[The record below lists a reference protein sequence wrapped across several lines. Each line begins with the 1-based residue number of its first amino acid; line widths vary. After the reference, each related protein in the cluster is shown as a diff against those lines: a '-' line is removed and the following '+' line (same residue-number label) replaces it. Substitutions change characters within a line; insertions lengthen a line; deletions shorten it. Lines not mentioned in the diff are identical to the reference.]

1 MFMKIVE
8 VIYFYYSLLNIF
20 FFFNFAADVKILE

>member
-20 FFFNFAADVKILE
+20 FFNFAADVKILE